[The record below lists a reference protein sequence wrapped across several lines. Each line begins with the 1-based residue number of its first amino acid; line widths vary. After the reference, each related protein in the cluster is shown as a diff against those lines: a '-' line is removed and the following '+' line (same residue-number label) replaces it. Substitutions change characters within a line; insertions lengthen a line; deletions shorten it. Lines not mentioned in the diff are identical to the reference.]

1 VLPSIKRGGPSLIG
15 PQDKLEKRINENLT
29 EQMLEAQQ
37 DIKRKLAGGILD
49 VLKRFDRG
57 EVSMDELQQ

>member
-1 VLPSIKRGGPSLIG
+1 MIG